1 MPESI
6 MLDELWLKCRGVE
19 NAFRYYSDVLAAV
32 GHDLKSRGL
41 LPSGIP
47 VTDPAARDGIQLT
60 FPSVEHSVGPEEC
73 PPWCHI
79 SSPLT
84 IEGLG
89 TLSRIA
95 DAVTKVGVT
104 LMEIRAQATGGGEH
118 LKVYITE
125 IPGTH
130 WDDMRHTD

>member
-6 MLDELWLKCRGVE
+6 VLDELWLKCRGVE

-89 TLSRIA
+89 TPVEDRRCRHQGRCDTHGDPSSGDGWR
-95 DAVTKVGVT
+95 
-104 LMEIRAQATGGGEH
+104 
-118 LKVYITE
+118 
-125 IPGTH
+125 GTPQGLH
-130 WDDMRHTD
+130 H